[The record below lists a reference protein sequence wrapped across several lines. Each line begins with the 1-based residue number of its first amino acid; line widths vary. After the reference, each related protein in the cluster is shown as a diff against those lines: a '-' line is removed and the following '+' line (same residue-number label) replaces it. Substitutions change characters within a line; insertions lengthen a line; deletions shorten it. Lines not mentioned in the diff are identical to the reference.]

1 MVIPSS
7 KVYGPGSQH
16 SIRSYDTITLGV
28 QTAKHSMDP
37 TAVRHCQQLCQLCP
51 WTPHIMQEPLCG
63 QHQHTTAVLLVLV
76 LCAGTVSC
84 FIMER
89 FAPGVNFMLS
99 ADLDHAAK
107 NYKFGFGFSAGE

>member
-1 MVIPSS
+1 MVALTIKTNIPWLLLS
-7 KVYGPGSQH
+7 
-16 SIRSYDTITLGV
+16 
-28 QTAKHSMDP
+28 
-37 TAVRHCQQLCQLCP
+37 
-51 WTPHIMQEPLCG
+51 
-63 QHQHTTAVLLVLV
+63 LLVLV